1 MKLPAD
7 LFQHHEGEI
16 KEHVRWG
23 GQETGCKMGRTR
35 NRKTNLRMA
44 TESRAYESNWSKVG
58 SYELQKKEV

>member
-23 GQETGCKMGRTR
+23 GQETGR
-35 NRKTNLRMA
+35 
-44 TESRAYESNWSKVG
+44 
-58 SYELQKKEV
+58 QI